1 MTIETLAKQ
10 GCERA
15 YTGLAGIDTVRLK
28 AMRNASLRACFHKLE
43 ETSYRL
49 EFVARVYGREYIN
62 DAASRSVNA
71 TWYALESI
79 SGGIIWI
86 ADASKDDTDYSRLI
100 SPALR
105 KVRMLLILGG
115 DGESLR
121 RTFGGVI
128 PTIET
133 CPSMADAL
141 QKACHYEAD
150 DVKVLFSPACDNG
163 STVDAEGE
171 LFRQE
176 VNEL

>member
-10 GCERA
+10 GRERV

-28 AMRNASLRACFHKLE
+28 TMRNSSLKACFHRLE
-43 ETSYRL
+43 ETRYRL

-71 TWYALESI
+71 TWYSLESVT
-79 SGGIIWI
+79 GGIIWI
-86 ADASKDDTDYSRLI
+86 ADAPLRDVDYGRLL

-115 DGESLR
+115 ESECLR
-121 RTFGGVI
+121 RSFGGIIPVI
-128 PTIET
+128 EA
-133 CPSMADAL
+133 CPSMAYAL
-141 QKACHYEAD
+141 QKAYRYEAD
-150 DVKVLFSPACDNG
+150 DVKVLYSPACDDG
-163 STVDAEGE
+163 VSKEEKGE
-171 LFRQE
+171 RFRQE